1 MNYQAVHGQGNPNM
15 WSTIGGIL
23 AAGKCGW
30 IDYTQREFS
39 MISVISLLDFVL
51 VHAYRIL

>member
-1 MNYQAVHGQGNPNM
+1 MDREIR
-15 WSTIGGIL
+15 T
-23 AAGKCGW
+23 CGPPLEGFW
-30 IDYTQREFS
+30 PQENVVGIDYTQREFS